1 MFQAKERVKICP
13 DCGGGIS
20 VDARFCQHCGTD
32 LVTPD
37 SASFEVVVMQGQDDE
52 EQAERA
58 SVAEEIHRGAEPAE
72 SVTGPGEK
80 SVPPE
85 EKAAPG
91 QASPDNGSLRFVL
104 ESAEMPQD
112 AEKALPEDQEEEL
125 EPAGEESPTEEPA
138 QLREME
144 PGENQEITATR
155 EESAVEE
162 TGEAQAIEEPG
173 LEKEEES
180 GEGPEDQPEIIK
192 CPFCGL
198 DLSAEILECPNCGE
212 KLLESEDEEPGEAEE
227 IISLA
232 EKPETGEDQGAAAA
246 ESPEDNGSEKDEEI
260 EEASLVRNLL
270 REVEELDLRKFILSE
285 SFIKDRRTPD
295 LPDEELLV
303 FPLRRFCGRCPVVR
317 FTNGDQEESF
327 TTRCG
332 LVFTGSSIRFIFSDG
347 LREISYRLLE
357 KIDVEEF
364 AKNDT
369 ALLCQLNL
377 KTSTG
382 GNYHIMLPFQAS
394 VARKLGETLRRYL
407 VGKAHA
413 LADAAEEVRLNG
425 KKEEREEDAS

>member
-1 MFQAKERVKICP
+1 
-13 DCGGGIS
+13 
-20 VDARFCQHCGTD
+20 
-32 LVTPD
+32 
-37 SASFEVVVMQGQDDE
+37 
-52 EQAERA
+52 
-58 SVAEEIHRGAEPAE
+58 
-72 SVTGPGEK
+72 
-80 SVPPE
+80 
-85 EKAAPG
+85 
-91 QASPDNGSLRFVL
+91 
-104 ESAEMPQD
+104 
-112 AEKALPEDQEEEL
+112 
-125 EPAGEESPTEEPA
+125 
-138 QLREME
+138 
-144 PGENQEITATR
+144 
-155 EESAVEE
+155 VEE

-173 LEKEEES
+173 LEKEKES
-180 GEGPEDQPEIIK
+180 AESPEDQPEIVK

-212 KLLESEDEEPGEAEE
+212 KLLESEDEEPGEADE

-232 EKPETGEDQGAAAA
+232 ETPETGEGRGTAAV
-246 ESPEDNGSEKDEEI
+246 ESPEDKGSEKDEEI

-285 SFIKDRRTPD
+285 SFIEDRRAPD

-317 FTNGDQEESF
+317 FTNGNQEESF

-407 VGKAHA
+407 AGKAHA
-413 LADAAEEVRLNG
+413 LAAAAETAGLNG
-425 KKEEREEDAS
+425 NKEEREKDAS